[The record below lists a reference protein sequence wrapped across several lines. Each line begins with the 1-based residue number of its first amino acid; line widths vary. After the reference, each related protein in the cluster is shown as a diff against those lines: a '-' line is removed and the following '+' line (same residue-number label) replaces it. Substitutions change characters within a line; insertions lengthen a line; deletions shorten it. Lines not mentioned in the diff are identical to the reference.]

1 MQTAFGILL
10 FVLIYGRIA
19 YMVYAELK
27 GRRSRL
33 GPRRAAKARREPRT
47 GLQAVSR

>member
-10 FVLIYGRIA
+10 FVLIYGPIA

-33 GPRRAAKARREPRT
+33 GPRRAATARRAHRT
-47 GLQAVSR
+47 RLQAASH

>member
-1 MQTAFGILL
+1 METAFGILL
-10 FVLIYGRIA
+10 FVLIYGPIA

-33 GPRRAAKARREPRT
+33 GPRPAAIARREHRT
-47 GLQAVSR
+47 GLQPASR